1 MPAPKVSIIIP
12 CYNVEP
18 FLAECLQSVL
28 SQTLSEIEVICV
40 NDGSTDGTL
49 QILQQYRQK
58 DSRITVIDQ
67 ENQGVAMARNVALR
81 HAAGEFIAFMD
92 SDDFYPNAHT
102 LELLYSKAIG
112 SGTLICGGS
121 LSHYYHYDKTVVT
134 HFGGNYAK
142 FTLTKEGVT
151 PYRDYQFDFGF
162 YRFLYKRELLLEN
175 NISFPLYERFEDPPF
190 FVRAMIA
197 AGSFYAVPDDV
208 YRYRFGRES
217 ASSVWSNIKVHHT
230 LLGSL
235 DNLTLS
241 AQHHLSQ
248 LHALTV
254 SRIEEGPIKV
264 PLINALRSGDR
275 EAFMLLNKVNAA
287 ICPALLQEAGVQLDE
302 HGHYLLRG
310 YENWLTVSSLEEG
323 NAKMVPVVM
332 ATDEN
337 YAVPASV
344 TIASLLCNAAPE
356 TRYDIYILIPGSFPS
371 VSRLL
376 LQQFEQRYPGC
387 RINFLEV
394 TETFEH
400 GYLDYAHLT
409 KVSFYRLLIPA
420 LLPQYSKCIYLDT
433 DLVVNTDLAK
443 LYRTD
448 MEGFYIAGVRD
459 AEYRYFIEKI
469 ACEAKIQNLPNL
481 DDYVNAGILVMNL
494 DELRK
499 HGLQKTFVELSAT
512 FNDQDILNICCCN
525 NIKML
530 PLTFNVPALLV
541 CHENGRYRLAEER
554 AYVYP
559 EDEQN
564 AAMQSPAIIHYIT
577 SEKPWSTPNSPLSE
591 YWQKY
596 VPYSTFYFE
605 PLFYPIKAS
614 ELQTHQQCQS
624 LKAENMKLKKMNAQR
639 KKTVVALKRQLAAVR
654 HSASYRIGRMIT
666 YIPRKLRGGIRCCR
680 EHGFSYTVK
689 RAFTRIFR
697 KGK

>member
-1 MPAPKVSIIIP
+1 MPAPKVSVIIP

-49 QILQQYRQK
+49 QILQQYQQK

-142 FTLTKEGVT
+142 FTLTREGVT

-254 SRIEEGPIKV
+254 SRIEEGPMKA

-275 EAFMLLNKVNAA
+275 EAFTLLNKVNAA
-287 ICPALLQEAGVQLDE
+287 ICPALLQEAGIQPDE

-310 YENWLTVSSLEEG
+310 YENWLTADSVEEG
-323 NAKMVPVVM
+323 NAMVPVVM
-332 ATDEN
+332 AADEN
-337 YAVPASV
+337 YVIPASV
-344 TIASLLCNAAPE
+344 TIASLLRNAAPE
-356 TRYDIYILIPGSFPS
+356 TRYDIYILIPGDFPS

-387 RINFLEV
+387 KINFLEV
-394 TETFEH
+394 EETFERGH
-400 GYLDYAHLT
+400 LDSAHLT
-409 KVSFYRLLIPA
+409 KATFYRLLIPT
-420 LLPQYSKCIYLDT
+420 LLPQHSKCIYLDT
-433 DLVVNTDLAK
+433 DVVVNTDLTK

-459 AEYRYFIEKI
+459 VWYTYCAERIEY
-469 ACEAKIQNLPNL
+469 EAERLNLPSADN
-481 DDYVNAGILVMNL
+481 YINAGVLVMNL

-499 HGLQKTFVELSAT
+499 QGLQKTFVELSAT

-530 PLTFNVPALLV
+530 PFTFNVLAPYI
-541 CHENGRYRLAEER
+541 CREKGRYHVKE
-554 AYVYP
+554 AYADVYP

-564 AAMQSPAIIHYIT
+564 AAMKSPAIIHYIA
-577 SEKPWSTPNSPLSE
+577 SEKPWNTPNSPLSE
-591 YWQKY
+591 YWRKY

-605 PLFYPIKAS
+605 PLFYPTKAS

-624 LKAENMKLKKMNAQR
+624 LKAENMELKKTNAQR
-639 KKTVVALKRQLAAVR
+639 KKTVAALKRQLAAVR

-689 RAFTRIFR
+689 RAFARIFR
-697 KGK
+697 RSK